1 MSQAL
6 QTLNSILKYRNERER
21 QKIDRSLSMMDMAT
35 RIRQQRID
43 NARQERMMQLREVD
57 ARRNAEESA
66 ARLTNLNLQ
75 RDKLTKS
82 MSEEVI
88 EDINR
93 KSELETKKLEL
104 EVRSKERKLIN
115 ENVDSIKSSLD
126 NMIRNRKENI
136 FNETMSIIP
145 GFQNLVRGSTLA
157 SQDFEES
164 DINTVVKN
172 YSKYA
177 KNKEQEE
184 LLKYVTKNHRSLI
197 SSAAAVDLVGFKTS
211 EDSVVESIS
220 SLYQD
225 IQTNKK
231 LQKLIEKTGTPID
244 NLSSNMINLSNI
256 IRQENTYNSFIQSGD
271 IEIEAKRLLKDQGLD
286 GDSLMKQLSLQVL
299 GFGNMSNEDIDAL
312 NDQRIQDGLE
322 AIPYEEFR

>member
-93 KSELETKKLEL
+93 KSELE
-104 EVRSKERKLIN
+104 
-115 ENVDSIKSSLD
+115 IK
-126 NMIRNRKENI
+126 
-136 FNETMSIIP
+136 T
-145 GFQNLVRGSTLA
+145 GFYT
-157 SQDFEES
+157 
-164 DINTVVKN
+164 I
-172 YSKYA
+172 Y
-177 KNKEQEE
+177 
-184 LLKYVTKNHRSLI
+184 I
-197 SSAAAVDLVGFKTS
+197 
-211 EDSVVESIS
+211 SIS
-220 SLYQD
+220 
-225 IQTNKK
+225 
-231 LQKLIEKTGTPID
+231 
-244 NLSSNMINLSNI
+244 
-256 IRQENTYNSFIQSGD
+256 RF
-271 IEIEAKRLLKDQGLD
+271 
-286 GDSLMKQLSLQVL
+286 
-299 GFGNMSNEDIDAL
+299 
-312 NDQRIQDGLE
+312 
-322 AIPYEEFR
+322 